1 MSNCS
6 GDLGDFEFDVFDDD
20 EDGLPS
26 LGGGGANGGLSL
38 SETDLDETLR
48 SIEAG
53 KFDIDEFLQAE
64 GEEGLGMDDID
75 GLDIDLEVATSSIAG
90 RGSGGLGRGGR
101 TGRGGRGKAGEE
113 AAKKSAIKGRAVG
126 ARDEDEEDE
135 DVMEE
140 DVLEDEDLALALGGL
155 IEREDDPMMDVV
167 GLDEEDD
174 EEEDEDEEE
183 EEEEDDGGARR
194 RAKVS
199 GRYRQC
205 NLTTFIHS

>member
-1 MSNCS
+1 M
-6 GDLGDFEFDVFDDD
+6 FDDD

-26 LGGGGANGGLSL
+26 LGGSGANGGLSL

-64 GEEGLGMDDID
+64 GEEGLGLDDID
-75 GLDIDLEVATSSIAG
+75 GLDIDLEVATSSMAG

-101 TGRGGRGKAGEE
+101 TGLGGRGGRGKAGDE
-113 AAKKSAIKGRAVG
+113 AGKKGAIKGRAVG
-126 ARDEDEEDE
+126 ARDDEEEDE

-140 DVLEDEDLALALGGL
+140 DILEDEDLALALGGL

-167 GLDEEDD
+167 GLDEDD
-174 EEEDEDEEE
+174 EEEEDEEE
-183 EEEEDDGGARR
+183 EEEDDEEEVGARR
-194 RAKVS
+194 RVKTAA
-199 GRYRQC
+199 RYSQYC
-205 NLTTFIHS
+205 FIVDSFT